1 MGVAA
6 ALRGTVVVLGC
17 GFAAKY
23 RLGGGNFS
31 VPLQWMRGLCRLG
44 LDALWLEILPAGAD
58 ADEDRRCI
66 AAFERQLAE
75 HGLDRRYCLLYQRVR
90 DESHRLEGMDARGR
104 TVEQLRSLLTRP
116 SILLNLSYS
125 VRPPL
130 LLEFERR
137 ILCDL
142 DPAEISYWMNRLEM
156 GQSYHHEFWTVGL
169 NRNGLDCALPEPIV
183 PWKTF
188 YPLVDTELVTPAPRP
203 PRPRFTTIGQ
213 WYTLQQVEVDGR
225 WPDLSKRAA
234 FERYL
239 GLPSAAPAAELELAV
254 NIGPDDP
261 ERVRLR
267 RHGWALAEPHE
278 VTPTAAAYRAYIAG
292 SLAEFTVCKSGD
304 VLLRTGWLS
313 DRAAAYLATGR
324 PVITEDTRA
333 APYLPPASGIEWV
346 ADLAGAREAVGR
358 VLGDWENLSR
368 QARRTAVEVLDA
380 ARNLATI
387 LA

>member
-1 MGVAA
+1 MSLAA
-6 ALRGTVVVLGC
+6 ALHGQVVFLSYS
-17 GFAAKY
+17 FAAKY

-44 LDALWLEILPAGAD
+44 LDAIWLEIMPASAD
-58 ADEDRRCI
+58 PDEDRRCI
-66 AAFERQLAE
+66 AAFERQLAD
-75 HGLDRRYCLLYQRVR
+75 HGLEHRYCLLYQRVR
-90 DESHRLEGMDARGR
+90 DDGQRLEDMESRGLGGPA
-104 TVEQLRSLLTRP
+104 LRRLLERP

-125 VRPPL
+125 VHPPL

-142 DPAEISYWMNRLEM
+142 DPAEISYWMSRLEM
-156 GQSYHHEFWTVGL
+156 GQSYHHEFWTIGL
-169 NRNGLDCALPEPIV
+169 NRNAADCRLSSPVV

-188 YPLVDTELVTPAPRP
+188 YPLVDTELYTPAPRP
-203 PRPRFTTIGQ
+203 ARPRFTTVAQ
-213 WYTLQQVEVDGR
+213 WYTLQQVEVGGR

-239 GLPSAAPAAELELAV
+239 TLPAAAPAAELELAV
-254 NIGPDDP
+254 NIGADDP
-261 ERVRLR
+261 ERERLR
-267 RHGWALAEPHE
+267 RHGWSVAVPHE
-278 VTPTAAAYRAYIAG
+278 VTPTAASYRAYIAG

-313 DRAAAYLATGR
+313 DRAAAYLASGR

-333 APYLPPASGIEWV
+333 AAYLPDASGIEWV
-346 ADLAGAREAVGR
+346 ADLAGARDAVGR
-358 VLGDWENLSR
+358 VLGDWERLSA
-368 QARRTAVEVLDA
+368 QARRTAVEVLDS